1 VCSFDE
7 KRLAPR
13 GKGAKLITPQLDG
26 ERLLEDLDSLARF
39 GASPDGAIDRVAYSP
54 ADQQARRWVENQMR
68 QLGLEVRVDQAGNSI
83 CSYPGQLPELP
94 PLAIGSHTDTVPH
107 GGRYDGALG
116 VVAAMGCLRALQEAG
131 LHLRHPFE
139 VINFAAEEATMG
151 GTIGSR
157 AMAGLLDPQILQ
169 MPAWDGHPV
178 SSHLAAAGLDPSAAA
193 QARREE
199 GSLACF
205 LELHIEQGGTLTAAG
220 LPLGVVEGIVGIRRY
235 TVGFEGLANHAGTT
249 PMNERRDALV
259 MAAPFILRVRDI
271 ALTYGIVG
279 TVGSLHL
286 QPGAPS
292 VIPGWVEL
300 SVETRGLSEAALN
313 DAESDLSAAAKET
326 GGQFTVFSRKP
337 PARSDPRLLACLTRA
352 CEELGVPYQ
361 LLPSAAG
368 HDAMCIAHIAPQ
380 AMLFVPSRGGISH
393 SPEEFTDP
401 ESCITGARVL
411 LAALLKIDAVLDT
424 KG

>member
-1 VCSFDE
+1 M
-7 KRLAPR
+7 
-13 GKGAKLITPQLDG
+13 G
-26 ERLLEDLDSLARF
+26 
-39 GASPDGAIDRVAYSP
+39 
-54 ADQQARRWVENQMR
+54 
-68 QLGLEVRVDQAGNSI
+68 QLGLDARVDQAGNSI

-94 PLAIGSHTDTVPH
+94 PMAIGSHTDTVPH

-116 VVAAMGCLRALQEAG
+116 VVAAMGCVRALREAG
-131 LHLRHPFE
+131 IHLRHPVE

-169 MPAWDGHPV
+169 APAWDGAAV
-178 SSHLAAAGLDPSAAA
+178 SNHLAAAGLDPSAAV
-193 QARREE
+193 QARREK

-205 LELHIEQGGTLTAAG
+205 LELHIEQGGTLAAAG

-235 TVGFEGLANHAGTT
+235 TVAFEGLANHAGTT

-271 ALTYGIVG
+271 AVTYGIVG

-300 SVETRGLSEAALN
+300 SVETRGLSEASLN
-313 DAESDLSAAAKET
+313 DAESDLSTAAKET
-326 GGQFTVFSRKP
+326 GGDFTVLSRKP
-337 PARSDPRLLACLTRA
+337 PAQSDLRLLACLTWA
-352 CEELGVPYQ
+352 CEELGVPYR

-368 HDAMCIAHIAPQ
+368 HDSMCIAHIAPQ
-380 AMLFVPSRGGISH
+380 AMLFVPSLGGISH
-393 SPEEFTDP
+393 SPDEFTDP
-401 ESCITGARVL
+401 EGCITGARVL
-411 LAALLKIDAVLDT
+411 LAALLKIDAVLDM